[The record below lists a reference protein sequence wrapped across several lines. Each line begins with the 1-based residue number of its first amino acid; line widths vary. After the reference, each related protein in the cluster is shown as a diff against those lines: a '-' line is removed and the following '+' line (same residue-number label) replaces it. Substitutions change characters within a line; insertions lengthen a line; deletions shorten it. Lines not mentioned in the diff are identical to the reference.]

1 MEKISREPKP
11 EKVIVLYGNFILFGW
26 TKERFLPEKPPR
38 MKHET
43 KYESRYRDRGSIKTC
58 PDSPMKLGQIH
69 MPRYPVII
77 AFCGTILTSAKL

>member
-43 KYESRYRDRGSIKTC
+43 KYESRY
-58 PDSPMKLGQIH
+58 
-69 MPRYPVII
+69 
-77 AFCGTILTSAKL
+77 